1 MYWLAIYLLM
11 YMHLMVCDMLP
22 FLSSRKSTLQ
32 EALNSTGSQGQK
44 LFSFPNLISLILQ
57 RNYISRS
64 IFLSLHLSFL
74 FFFFFNPP
82 FSVSFYHFFFF
93 QSLMFFCSFN
103 FFSFSYLSRA
113 SPMAYGSSQARGRI
127 RILTSSLTT
136 AIVKWNLGHISN

>member
-44 LFSFPNLISLILQ
+44 LFSFPNLISLILHSLLGL
-57 RNYISRS
+57 YF
-64 IFLSLHLSFL
+64 FLFIYL
-74 FFFFFNPP
+74 FFFFFSIPP
-82 FSVSFYHFFFF
+82 SLFLSIISFSFN
-93 QSLMFFCSFN
+93 LMFFCSFN